1 MNRWKAAGTHFALSI
16 LVIGGIALAAF
27 LLWYPMGLYKVAG
40 LDRLLIVMLGIDLT
54 AGPLLTLILYR
65 QGKKGLKFDL
75 AVVAI
80 AQLAFLAYGLNTL
93 RLSRPVF
100 LVGTPE
106 VFTLVFASEIDE
118 ADLVLAPRPEWRT
131 LSWTG
136 PRLVGTRMP
145 ADPAA
150 RRQVMEEFM
159 AGGAGIERTPKHYQ
173 DLSTVAADILRSS
186 KTVENV
192 PTVDPGIIRKT
203 GRTVAELRLVPIVS
217 RRGEGVL
224 LIDAS
229 TAEPLHTVSS
239 IDRSP

>member
-16 LVIGGIALAAF
+16 LVIGGIAVTAF
-27 LLWYPMGLYKVAG
+27 VLWYPMGLYKVAG

-118 ADLVLAPRPEWRT
+118 ADLALAPRPEWRT

-150 RRQVMEEFM
+150 RRAVIEEFM
-159 AGGAGIERTPKHYQ
+159 AGGAGIERAPKYYR
-173 DLSTVAADILRSS
+173 DLSTVAADIVRSS
-186 KTVENV
+186 KA
-192 PTVDPGIIRKT
+192 VDSDPAVDAGVIGKT
-203 GRTVAELRLVPIVS
+203 GRAAGQLRLVPIVS

-229 TAEPLHTVSS
+229 TAEALHTVSGS
-239 IDRSP
+239 DRSP